1 MDRWSCFFEL
11 GPIPLNL
18 LICSSVIEMWWQGKE
33 NNTVMYWFLSHC
45 CDMLVQQYQCKAERV
60 YFNLQFQEQFIV
72 VGKSRWQKAEV
83 AVVTSRLQACRSAL
97 SFHLQ
102 SPGPEPHRMV
112 PPIADRPSHL
122 NLHNQDYLPQT
133 HPNAHFPGDSRL
145 KFTINPNPKVKVDKC
160 PGYCVLL

>member
-1 MDRWSCFFEL
+1 
-11 GPIPLNL
+11 
-18 LICSSVIEMWWQGKE
+18 
-33 NNTVMYWFLSHC
+33 
-45 CDMLVQQYQCKAERV
+45 MLFQQYQCKAERV

-83 AVVTSRLQACRSAL
+83 AIVTSRLQACRSVL

-102 SPGPEPHRMV
+102 SPGPKPHRMV
-112 PPIADRPSHL
+112 PSIADRPSHL
-122 NLHNQDYLPQT
+122 NLHNQDYLPWT

-160 PGYCVLL
+160 PGYCVPVVAMISEFISYHFCSALLVTEQRAGGIRLSV